1 MLPQTMRLVGIGA
14 ALAATLCVT
23 FMAAPQARADE
34 ATPRVAVVVALT
46 VNVPAERAD
55 ELAAGVGEALRKRFV
70 VDVLAG
76 EDVERRLPAAGVPE
90 DCVAQPACIAD
101 LSQRLAVDQLL
112 MLVIVQVGDDLQ
124 IDTSAIVTKN
134 GQVTS
139 RPAIRLAAGDD
150 PAEVFEEA
158 APRLMPSAR
167 ARPVAVAGPFAPP
180 PIPAV
185 PRHMTAASWTTAAIS
200 GVAFTGAVVLG
211 LSTRSTY
218 NRCDADR
225 DCSDSELDGIES
237 RALAAD
243 LCWIA
248 GAAAAGATLVL
259 YLRSGEEE
267 RPGPV
272 TGVSLGAAPLPG
284 GAALSL
290 GGSF

>member
-1 MLPQTMRLVGIGA
+1 VA
-14 ALAATLCVT
+14 ALCATLT
-23 FMAAPQARADE
+23 TSAAQADE
-34 ATPRVAVVVALT
+34 TTPRVAVVVALT

-55 ELAAGVGEALRKRFV
+55 ALAAGIGEALRKRFV

-76 EDVERRLPAAGVPE
+76 EDVERRLPSAGVPE

-124 IDTSAIVTKN
+124 IDTSAVVTKS

-139 RPAIRLAAGDD
+139 RPAIRLAEGDD
-150 PAEVFEEA
+150 PAAVFEEA

-167 ARPVAVAGPFAPP
+167 PRPVAVTVPIGPGTGQ
-180 PIPAV
+180 V
-185 PRHMTAASWTTAAIS
+185 TPRHMTVASWTTAGIS
-200 GVAFTGAVVLG
+200 GAALVGAAALG

-218 NRCDADR
+218 NRCEEDGN
-225 DCSDSELDGIES
+225 CSDSELDGIGT

-259 YLRSGEEE
+259 YLRSGGEVESGE
-267 RPGPV
+267 PAGATARF
-272 TGVSLGAAPLPG
+272 GAAPMPG
-284 GAALSL
+284 GVTLTF